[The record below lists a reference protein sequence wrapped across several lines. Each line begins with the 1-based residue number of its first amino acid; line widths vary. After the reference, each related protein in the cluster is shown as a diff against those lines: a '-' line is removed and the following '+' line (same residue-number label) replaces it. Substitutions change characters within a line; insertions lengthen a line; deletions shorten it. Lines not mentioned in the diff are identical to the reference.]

1 MNGTAARKRITG
13 LATVGRALFSTVA
26 LATCS
31 SASCAD
37 LDSSYGQAISVAPVS
52 SQSNRRHELHRCV
65 RGWSAIGAKR
75 VEPPAPNGNGV
86 LLETG
91 GSGFPRYEYVR
102 IDGMMLVTSDGNQ
115 IDLTGSSLGLRL
127 QEIYDGRN
135 AELQGNA
142 ISAIEDENCY
152 FLTTKG
158 AWGINSVALY
168 GDDGS
173 EPSATLVRGIREAA
187 ILAARNASA
196 EKHSTQQQSAYP
208 HCNVYAD
215 IACFGIASG
224 DEVTMRRPADFSLF
238 DIRLAGGAVGT
249 VYVGEHADI
258 SNAPFRNE
266 AEQCID
272 TEKRCVFVSRAN
284 GGQMPPEPPG
294 EAHT

>member
-1 MNGTAARKRITG
+1 MNSAAARKRITG
-13 LATVGRALFSTVA
+13 LAAVGRALFSTVA

-37 LDSSYGQAISVAPVS
+37 LDSSYGQAISISPVS

-75 VEPPAPNGNGV
+75 AEPPAPNRNGV

-102 IDGMMLVTSDGNQ
+102 IEGMILVTSDGNQ

-142 ISAIEDENCY
+142 TSASDYGNCR

-168 GDDGS
+168 GDDGVA
-173 EPSATLVRGIREAA
+173 PSATLVREIRQAA
-187 ILAARNASA
+187 ILAARSASA
-196 EKHSTQQQSAYP
+196 DERSTQQQSAHPY
-208 HCNVYAD
+208 CNLYAD
-215 IACFGIASG
+215 IPCFAIASS
-224 DEVTMRRPADFSLF
+224 E
-238 DIRLAGGAVGT
+238 
-249 VYVGEHADI
+249 
-258 SNAPFRNE
+258 
-266 AEQCID
+266 
-272 TEKRCVFVSRAN
+272 
-284 GGQMPPEPPG
+284 
-294 EAHT
+294 

>member
-1 MNGTAARKRITG
+1 MT
-13 LATVGRALFSTVA
+13 LVA
-26 LATCS
+26 
-31 SASCAD
+31 
-37 LDSSYGQAISVAPVS
+37 
-52 SQSNRRHELHRCV
+52 
-65 RGWSAIGAKR
+65 
-75 VEPPAPNGNGV
+75 
-86 LLETG
+86 
-91 GSGFPRYEYVR
+91 
-102 IDGMMLVTSDGNQ
+102 SDGNQ

-127 QEIYDGRN
+127 QEIYDGRY

-173 EPSATLVRGIREAA
+173 EPSATLVGGIREAA
-187 ILAARNASA
+187 ILAARDASA

-208 HCNVYAD
+208 YCNVYAD

-258 SNAPFRNE
+258 SDAPFRNE

-284 GGQMPPEPPG
+284 GGLWAIYIKASGTQLEVRIPQLG
-294 EAHT
+294 QAQEARAVDFLSGFKECATQIGSIICETTPLFDKKSGSNATG